1 MPKLKLTTVGSST
14 GIVLPKEVLARL
26 KVVKG
31 DSIFLTE
38 SADGYRITPYDAE
51 FEEDIALAREVMRK
65 RRHLL
70 RELAK

>member
-26 KVVKG
+26 KVTKG

-38 SADGYRITPYDAE
+38 APDGYRITPYDAE
-51 FEEDIALAREVMRK
+51 FEQDMQLARKVMRK
-65 RRHLL
+65 RRNLL